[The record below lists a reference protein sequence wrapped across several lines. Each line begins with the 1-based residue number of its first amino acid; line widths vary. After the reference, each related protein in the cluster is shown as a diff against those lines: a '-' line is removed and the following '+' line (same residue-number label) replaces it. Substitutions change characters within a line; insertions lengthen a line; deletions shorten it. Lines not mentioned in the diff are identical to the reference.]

1 MVLAQASMAHLAEGL
16 QTALPV
22 PVLSSPPL
30 CIEALVRH
38 YGKA

>member
-1 MVLAQASMAHLAEGL
+1 MAHLADGL